1 MGSREGRCARCQ
13 WGGGGSGGW
22 PGVGPAP
29 SEPAVHC
36 VCDPGVDVG
45 TSRVRIYHPP
55 RPSSVAASGV
65 ARAGSLPPT
74 AAGPP
79 AVGVQARGS
88 GVPRRWRSIEGG
100 PRGERVVRGGTRV
113 LSASVRYVSGPEPRR
128 GPACHVA
135 PENTRGR
142 ARWTPGSALLTTS
155 GGTSLLRT
163 SPSRN
168 LYPFD
173 CCTDP
178 VNPTS
183 HLVGSGAQHPSSLIH
198 LKPGHRPR
206 PIPPAGMEMRDI
218 TVTPLNM
225 AMVDEV
231 RARRV
236 LATLAARL
244 RGSLSTPFKGAPP
257 GATRT
262 TSAQDHALAHITGEA
277 TSILSRAPNNVRR
290 PDTAAV

>member
-1 MGSREGRCARCQ
+1 VAEAA
-13 WGGGGSGGW
+13 
-22 PGVGPAP
+22 VGPA
-29 SEPAVHC
+29 S
-36 VCDPGVDVG
+36 G
-45 TSRVRIYHPP
+45 P
-55 RPSSVAASGV
+55 RPRSPLSTACATLASMSARAACASTTPPGRPASPLPGSHAPGRSHRQLPVPQPWASRHGGAGSPAGGAASRAVPGGS
-65 ARAGSLPPT
+65 AWSGGGHASSRPRFATCRAPSLGEARPATWRRKTRAGAL
-74 AAGPP
+74 A
-79 AVGVQARGS
+79 
-88 GVPRRWRSIEGG
+88 
-100 PRGERVVRGGTRV
+100 ER
-113 LSASVRYVSGPEPRR
+113 
-128 GPACHVA
+128 
-135 PENTRGR
+135 
-142 ARWTPGSALLTTS
+142 RWTPGSALLTTS